1 MHITSTIPLKIR
13 SFSYYKTTVLLPGL
27 QSTADVDA
35 DGNLANFMVLF
46 YFCSYINNKKQMGC
60 GALCGDTTT
69 AVNIANHYSKTTL
82 DKLIKSLQ
90 LDP

>member
-1 MHITSTIPLKIR
+1 
-13 SFSYYKTTVLLPGL
+13 
-27 QSTADVDA
+27 
-35 DGNLANFMVLF
+35 
-46 YFCSYINNKKQMGC
+46 MGC

-69 AVNIANHYSKTTL
+69 AVNIANHHSKIAL